1 MRPPF
6 AMNCPSR
13 TEPEIPEGYNQNPNE
28 LNANATTRADLGFMM
43 NTRARDDHRLDCHS
57 TDDDTAIQQRQ
68 ADEAEQNL
76 QCKASSGLHRRS
88 DAAKKSVGCSPEA
101 AIRPSA
107 FFNEDQDVVHP
118 ERREGILGGAID
130 VVRKYLK
137 FVGPGFMVAVAYI
150 DPGRFLTSLIAN
162 VINGA
167 DRSRK
172 LCYRRCCR
180 CIFPIQ
186 IALHRTYVQ
195 HLRDFPTE
203 PMHQVGYCDWHGSCS
218 KLQGAFA
225 TVVELFA
232 LLLCRISHHCNRHC
246 RGKISFN
253 TDIPRLT

>member
-1 MRPPF
+1 
-6 AMNCPSR
+6 MNCPLR
-13 TEPEIPEGYNQNPNE
+13 TEPEFPEGYNQNPNE
-28 LNANATTRADLGFMM
+28 LNADATTRADLGFMM

-68 ADEAEQNL
+68 ADEAEQGL
-76 QCKASSGLHRRS
+76 QFRASGGLHRRL
-88 DAAKKSVGCSPEA
+88 DAAKKSDDGSPETA
-101 AIRPSA
+101 TRPSA
-107 FFNEDQDVVHP
+107 CSHEDQDVVHP
-118 ERREGILGGAID
+118 ERREGILGGAIN

-162 VINGA
+162 VIDGA
-167 DRSRK
+167 DRYRK
-172 LCYRRCCR
+172 LCYRRCCW
-180 CIFPIQ
+180 CIIPIQ
-186 IALHRTYVQ
+186 IALHCTYVQ

-203 PMHQVGYCDWHGSCS
+203 PMHQIGNCDWHGSCS

-232 LLLCRISHHCNRHC
+232 LLLRRISHHCNRYR

-253 TDIPRLT
+253 ADIPKLT